1 MVSNS
6 SASSSPFSSAAEGI
20 TGGYTGGSLT
30 IKVMIAFFLGL
41 AMYNAVELQVLI
53 FGTFKRFR
61 GLYFWSLL
69 ISSMGIF
76 PYCIGFL
83 FKYFSILT
91 NAKWFSLLLLSVG
104 WYPLITGQAIVLY
117 SRLHLL
123 LTGERRDKILKWTK
137 WMIIVDAI
145 VLHIPTTV
153 LTIGS
158 NSDTHTKAFVDGY
171 NVMEKVQMCGFFLQ
185 EVVLSSI
192 YIIEAIRILRSS
204 VQMHTKRLM
213 YQLLAI
219 NVLIITLDLGLL
231 GLECASLYILETI
244 TKPAFYSIKL
254 KLEFAILG
262 KLVDFVGGRNPPPP
276 FARDEKRSS
285 SALNGGTDI
294 SEFVDLTKVGTD
306 VTRTSQPSQ
315 PKRTSTWS
323 RPGIRGQD
331 FDLEIA
337 RLEHVETLPSEAR
350 IPNGDSASPRY

>member
-1 MVSNS
+1 MASNS
-6 SASSSPFSSAAEGI
+6 SASSSSFSSAAEGI
-20 TGGYTGGSLT
+20 TGGYTGDSLT

-41 AMYNAVELQVLI
+41 SLYNALELQVLI

-69 ISSMGIF
+69 ISSIGII
-76 PYCIGFL
+76 PYSIGFI

-91 NAKWFSLLLLSVG
+91 HQKWFSLLLLSIG
-104 WYPLITGQAIVLY
+104 WYPMITGQAVVLY

-123 LTGERRDKILKWTK
+123 LTGDRRDNILRWTK
-137 WMIIVDAI
+137 WMIIINAI

-158 NSDTHTKAFVDGY
+158 NTDTHTQAFVDGY

-185 EVVLSSI
+185 EVILSSI

-204 VQMHTKRLM
+204 VQPNTKRLM

-262 KLVDFVGGRNPPPP
+262 KLVDFVGGRNSSLP
-276 FARDEKRSS
+276 FAQDEKRSS
-285 SALNGGTDI
+285 SALNGGADI
-294 SEFVDLTKVGTD
+294 SEFVDLTKVCTD
-306 VTRTSQPSQ
+306 VTRTSQRRR
-315 PKRTSTWS
+315 PKTGS
-323 RPGIRGQD
+323 RADAQD
-331 FDLEIA
+331 PDLDLEIA

-350 IPNGDSASPRY
+350 RPNGEFASPR

>member
-1 MVSNS
+1 MASNS
-6 SASSSPFSSAAEGI
+6 SASSSSFSSAAEGI
-20 TGGYTGGSLT
+20 TGGYTGDSLT

-41 AMYNAVELQVLI
+41 SLYNALELQVLI
-53 FGTFKRFR
+53 FGTFKKFK
-61 GLYFWSLL
+61 GLYFWSLVV
-69 ISSMGIF
+69 SSLGIV
-76 PYCIGFL
+76 PYSIGFI
-83 FKYFSILT
+83 FKYFSILMS
-91 NAKWFSLLLLSVG
+91 AKWFSLLLLSIG
-104 WYPLITGQAIVLY
+104 WYPMITGQAVVLY

-137 WMIIVDAI
+137 WMIIVNAI

-158 NSDTHTKAFVDGY
+158 NSDTHTRAFVDGY

-185 EVVLSSI
+185 EVILSSI
-192 YIIEAIRILRSS
+192 YIIEAIRTLRSS
-204 VQMHTKRLM
+204 VQTNTKRLM

-262 KLVDFVGGRNPPPP
+262 KLVDFVGGRNSSLP
-276 FARDEKRSS
+276 FTRDEKRTS
-285 SALNGGTDI
+285 SALTGGTDI

-306 VTRTSQPSQ
+306 VTRISQRKWPTTGN
-315 PKRTSTWS
+315 RADT
-323 RPGIRGQD
+323 RNRD
-331 FDLEIA
+331 FDMEIA

-350 IPNGDSASPRY
+350 IPNGELGLAR

>member
-1 MVSNS
+1 MASNS
-6 SASSSPFSSAAEGI
+6 SASSSSFSSAAEGI
-20 TGGYTGGSLT
+20 TGGYTGDSLT

-41 AMYNAVELQVLI
+41 SLYNAIELQVLI
-53 FGTFKRFR
+53 FGTFKKFK

-69 ISSMGIF
+69 VSSIGIV
-76 PYCIGFL
+76 PYSIGFL

-91 NAKWFSLLLLSVG
+91 SQKWFSLLLLSIG
-104 WYPLITGQAIVLY
+104 WYPMITGQAVVLY

-123 LTGERRDKILKWTK
+123 LTGDRRDKILRWTK

-158 NSDTHTKAFVDGY
+158 NIDPHTQAFVDGY

-185 EVVLSSI
+185 EVILSSI

-204 VQMHTKRLM
+204 VQTNTKRLM

-262 KLVDFVGGRNPPPP
+262 KLVDFVEGRNSSLP
-276 FARDEKRSS
+276 FAPDEKRSS
-285 SALNGGTDI
+285 SALNGAADI
-294 SEFVDLTKVGTD
+294 SEFVDLTKVYTD
-306 VTRTSQPSQ
+306 VTRASQRRRPNTASKPDSQ
-315 PKRTSTWS
+315 DP
-323 RPGIRGQD
+323 D
-331 FDLEIA
+331 LDLEIA
-337 RLEHVETLPSEAR
+337 RLEHVETLPSEAKV
-350 IPNGDSASPRY
+350 PRGEHVATR